1 MSSEEL
7 KKEWESSF
15 DKICNKSH
23 EKNYPFDCWEA
34 FDGYNDDI
42 KSFISSLLAKQQA
55 EFDTILNSGRK
66 MYELGKK
73 EAQEEFVKKVEELKL
88 TD

>member
-7 KKEWESSF
+7 REIARDLRANIISV
-15 DKICNKSH
+15 N
-23 EKNYPFDCWEA
+23 
-34 FDGYNDDI
+34 DGVSAINL
-42 KSFISSLLAKQQA
+42 LLAKQQS
-55 EFDTILNSGRK
+55 EFDTIKNSGRK

-73 EAQEEFVKKVEELKL
+73 ETQEEFVKKVEELKL

>member
-7 KKEWESSF
+7 REIARDLRANIISV
-15 DKICNKSH
+15 N
-23 EKNYPFDCWEA
+23 
-34 FDGYNDDI
+34 DGVSAINL
-42 KSFISSLLAKQQA
+42 LLAKQQS
-55 EFDTILNSGRK
+55 EFDTIKNSGRK